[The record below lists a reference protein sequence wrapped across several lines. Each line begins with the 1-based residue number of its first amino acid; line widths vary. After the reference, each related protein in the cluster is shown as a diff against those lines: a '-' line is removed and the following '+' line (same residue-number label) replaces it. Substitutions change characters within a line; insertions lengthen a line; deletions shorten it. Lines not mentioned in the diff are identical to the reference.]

1 MKKNSNFL
9 RAGVAATALCVA
21 GCAIPTTKEA
31 AFTEDYR
38 YRYPITVAPEMRT
51 MRIPYG
57 GPGSELD
64 LETQAQL
71 RQFVNDYRT
80 GGAGALSVS
89 SGEGQEHIAFEFA
102 GHIAEMGVPRDRI
115 LMGTNAQIQSAS
127 EVEIGFIS
135 YKAETKPC
143 GDWSENLGTT
153 RRNSPIPNLG
163 CATQHNIAA
172 MVADPRDL
180 MGPQPMDPGD
190 TQRRMTVLERYR
202 AGELTGAERSDLQ
215 QNAIAEAGAGAGN

>member
-1 MKKNSNFL
+1 MKKTSNYL
-9 RAGVAATALCVA
+9 RAGVAVAALCVA
-21 GCAIPTTKEA
+21 GCAIPTTKEVA
-31 AFTEDYR
+31 YTEDYR
-38 YRYPITVAPEMRT
+38 YRYPIAVAPEMRT
-51 MRIPYG
+51 MRIPYD

-71 RQFVNDYRT
+71 RQFVNDYRI
-80 GGAGALSVS
+80 GGAGAISVS
-89 SGEGQEHIAFEFA
+89 SGEGQEHVAFDFSN
-102 GHIAEMGVPRDRI
+102 HIAALGVPRDRI
-115 LMGTNAQIQSAS
+115 LMGTNAQLQSGS

-153 RRNSPIPNLG
+153 RNNSPFPNLG
-163 CATQHNIAA
+163 CATQSNIAA

-202 AGELTGAERSDLQ
+202 AGEVTSADRSELQ
-215 QNAIAEAGAGAGN
+215 QNSIAEAGAGAGN